1 MEAKVKP
8 ETARRKAELLAG
20 GSVSLPKHFRLPFSP
35 SRSTAG
41 PGAGNPE
48 IVFSFEGTRAKK
60 AVSRKTA
67 VFELVEAS
75 GGLGLSRRGETFI
88 DSVELVPTL
97 HHAPF
102 QAFINVDSRC
112 VYSCAFCSMQ
122 GLGRDMSKHLTD
134 EKILDMVR
142 DASKN
147 EDFRGV
153 ALTSGVSSSPSETAD
168 RIAGLVRRIRSD
180 LPESP
185 IGVEPYVTR
194 PDQIDAIMEAGAS
207 EIKINIESFDR
218 DIFEKAC
225 PGRDYD
231 VILHGINHAC
241 KVFGRNRVCSN
252 ILFGLGE
259 SDETVLQGCRA
270 LANMGAVATLRALRV
285 NEYNTPALTERFG
298 ALKPVTAE
306 RMLRLA
312 SEHKRILQ
320 SHGLTT
326 LSFETMCNA
335 CLACDIVP
343 FWDV

>member
-1 MEAKVKP
+1 MRP

-20 GSVSLPKHFRLPFSP
+20 GPVSLPKHFRLPFRP

-41 PGAGNPE
+41 PGAGSPE

-60 AVSRKTA
+60 AISREA
-67 VFELVEAS
+67 AEFELID
-75 GGLGLSRRGETFI
+75 GPDGLSLGRQGERFI

-112 VYSCAFCSMQ
+112 VYSCAFCGMQ

-134 EKILDMVR
+134 DKIIEMVR
-142 DASKN
+142 EASKD

-153 ALTSGVSSSPSETAD
+153 ALTSGVSVSPAETVD
-168 RIAGLVRRIRSD
+168 RIAGLVTRIRSE

-194 PDQIDAIMEAGAS
+194 PDQIDAIKKAGAD

-218 DIFEKAC
+218 GIFEKAC

-231 VILHGINHAC
+231 LILHGINHAC
-241 KVFGRNRVCSN
+241 EVFGRNRVCSN
-252 ILFGLGE
+252 IIFGLGE
-259 SDETVLQGCRA
+259 TDETVLQGCRA
-270 LANMGAVATLRALRV
+270 LADMGAVATLRGLRT
-285 NEYNTPALTERFG
+285 NEHNVPALTERLG
-298 ALKPVTAE
+298 APKPVTAE
-306 RMLRLA
+306 RMIGLA
-312 SEHKRILQ
+312 FEHKKILQ
-320 SHGLTT
+320 GHGLTT
-326 LSFETMCNA
+326 LSFKTMCNA